1 MDATAFLKALESAP
15 WYRRQIS
22 SVETIP
28 PRDAFPGELE
38 EPLHTGLRSALE
50 SRQLWPL
57 YLHQAEA
64 VNGLRAGQNV
74 VVATPAASGKSMC
87 YHLPVIDSI
96 LTERSNRALYIYPSK
111 ALTQDQ
117 LSSLNHLTE
126 NLPVQGAIFDG
137 DTPFYERSGIKRS
150 AQILLTNPD
159 MLHLGIL
166 PNHQTWSRLL
176 RSLRY
181 VVLDEAHMYRG
192 VFGSHIANVVR
203 RLRRLCSRYG
213 SSPQFILC
221 SATIGNPGELAEQ
234 LTGLPFMV
242 VNRDGAPSGG
252 KRFAFW
258 NPPLLDANPAFGS
271 TKDSASGPP
280 AYSPSFRDSLQPA
293 RRSANTEAANLLV
306 ALVSS
311 NIRTLAFVRTRRVAE
326 LVYMYARD
334 TLDDMEP
341 PLGNKI
347 SPYRASYLAEDRRA
361 IERALFNGDLIGVA
375 ATNALELG
383 IDVGTLDATIIT
395 GYPGSISSTWQQ
407 AGRSGR
413 RGEESLSVF
422 IARDNPLDQYFV
434 NHPETFF
441 GRPSETAL
449 LSPGNRHIMQPH
461 LLCAAYELPLTGA
474 DAELFGPDL
483 IVHLEYLMKCGSLR
497 YNEGRWHISPASPY
511 PAETVNIR
519 SASSN
524 NYVVVEGG
532 SGNILETVEE
542 ASALLQL
549 HPGAVYLHQG
559 QSYLVEELDLE
570 SRTAIVALND
580 GSYYTQARETTDITI
595 NKIIES
601 KVAGGVGVWLG
612 DVEVTNHILGY
623 KKRAPMTEQVI
634 GDEPLDLPPRRFNTV
649 AFWFDV
655 PQKFVDR
662 CRGGRLDLAGG
673 LHAAEH
679 AAIGVLP
686 LFALCDRNDIG
697 GVSTPLHPDTDKPQI
712 FIYDGHPGGIGIAE
726 RGFKVVDA
734 LWEATLSVISEC
746 VCESGCPSCIQSP
759 KCGNNNHPL
768 DKDVAGDLLSALCGG
783 G

>member
-1 MDATAFLKALESAP
+1 M
-15 WYRRQIS
+15 
-22 SVETIP
+22 
-28 PRDAFPGELE
+28 
-38 EPLHTGLRSALE
+38 
-50 SRQLWPL
+50 
-57 YLHQAEA
+57 
-64 VNGLRAGQNV
+64 
-74 VVATPAASGKSMC
+74 
-87 YHLPVIDSI
+87 
-96 LTERSNRALYIYPSK
+96 
-111 ALTQDQ
+111 
-117 LSSLNHLTE
+117 
-126 NLPVQGAIFDG
+126 
-137 DTPFYERSGIKRS
+137 
-150 AQILLTNPD
+150 
-159 MLHLGIL
+159 
-166 PNHQTWSRLL
+166 
-176 RSLRY
+176 
-181 VVLDEAHMYRG
+181 
-192 VFGSHIANVVR
+192 
-203 RLRRLCSRYG
+203 
-213 SSPQFILC
+213 
-221 SATIGNPGELAEQ
+221 
-234 LTGLPFMV
+234 
-242 VNRDGAPSGG
+242 
-252 KRFAFW
+252 
-258 NPPLLDANPAFGS
+258 
-271 TKDSASGPP
+271 
-280 AYSPSFRDSLQPA
+280 
-293 RRSANTEAANLLV
+293 
-306 ALVSS
+306 
-311 NIRTLAFVRTRRVAE
+311 
-326 LVYMYARD
+326 
-334 TLDDMEP
+334 
-341 PLGNKI
+341 
-347 SPYRASYLAEDRRA
+347 
-361 IERALFNGDLIGVA
+361 
-375 ATNALELG
+375 
-383 IDVGTLDATIIT
+383 
-395 GYPGSISSTWQQ
+395 
-407 AGRSGR
+407 
-413 RGEESLSVF
+413 
-422 IARDNPLDQYFV
+422 DQYFV

-483 IVHLEYLMKCGSLR
+483 IEHLEVLLKRGFLR
-497 YNEGRWHISPASPY
+497 YNDGRWHISPASPY
-511 PAETVNIR
+511 SAETVNIR

-570 SRTAIVALND
+570 SRTAILALND

-623 KKRAPMTEQVI
+623 KKRLPMTEQVI

-726 RGFKVVDA
+726 RGFKIVDA
-734 LWEATLSVISEC
+734 LWEATFSVISEC

-768 DKDVAGDLLSALCGG
+768 DKDVAGALLSALCGG
-783 G
+783 V